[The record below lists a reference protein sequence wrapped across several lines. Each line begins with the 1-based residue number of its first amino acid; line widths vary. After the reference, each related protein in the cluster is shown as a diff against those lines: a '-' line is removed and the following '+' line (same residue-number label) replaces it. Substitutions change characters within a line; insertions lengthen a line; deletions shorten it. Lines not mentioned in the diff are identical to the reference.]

1 MELLE
6 KLWKE
11 YQKNLQKVT
20 AQSLGLSLL
29 QQQSKKV
36 QKSKRREK
44 NALGQAKRSIE
55 NANTGLEKS
64 VQGQFGKKVTD
75 VLDESNYRQFVI
87 DVNLFLIKR
96 KSPQP
101 FDILRIV
108 EDSFFNKNQQHLLKL
123 FVDNVYHSQIYIFL

>member
-1 MELLE
+1 MFMELLE

-29 QQQSKKV
+29 QQSKKV

-75 VLDESNYRQFVI
+75 VLDIQSQTI
-87 DVNLFLIKR
+87 DSL
-96 KSPQP
+96 
-101 FDILRIV
+101 
-108 EDSFFNKNQQHLLKL
+108 
-123 FVDNVYHSQIYIFL
+123 

>member
-29 QQQSKKV
+29 QQSKKV

-44 NALGQAKRSIE
+44 ML
-55 NANTGLEKS
+55 
-64 VQGQFGKKVTD
+64 
-75 VLDESNYRQFVI
+75 
-87 DVNLFLIKR
+87 
-96 KSPQP
+96 
-101 FDILRIV
+101 
-108 EDSFFNKNQQHLLKL
+108 
-123 FVDNVYHSQIYIFL
+123 

>member
-11 YQKNLQKVT
+11 YQKNLQKLT

-36 QKSKRREK
+36 QKSKRRGK
-44 NALGQAKRSIE
+44 NALAQAKRSIE

-64 VQGQFGKKVTD
+64 VQGQFGQKVTD
-75 VLDESNYRQFVI
+75 VLDIQSQTI
-87 DVNLFLIKR
+87 DSL
-96 KSPQP
+96 
-101 FDILRIV
+101 
-108 EDSFFNKNQQHLLKL
+108 
-123 FVDNVYHSQIYIFL
+123 

>member
-20 AQSLGLSLL
+20 AQSHGLSLL

-44 NALGQAKRSIE
+44 NALAQAKRSIE

-64 VQGQFGKKVTD
+64 IQGQFGQKVTD
-75 VLDESNYRQFVI
+75 VLDIQSQTI
-87 DVNLFLIKR
+87 DSL
-96 KSPQP
+96 
-101 FDILRIV
+101 
-108 EDSFFNKNQQHLLKL
+108 
-123 FVDNVYHSQIYIFL
+123 

>member
-1 MELLE
+1 MFMELLE

-44 NALGQAKRSIE
+44 ML
-55 NANTGLEKS
+55 
-64 VQGQFGKKVTD
+64 
-75 VLDESNYRQFVI
+75 
-87 DVNLFLIKR
+87 
-96 KSPQP
+96 
-101 FDILRIV
+101 
-108 EDSFFNKNQQHLLKL
+108 
-123 FVDNVYHSQIYIFL
+123 

>member
-44 NALGQAKRSIE
+44 KCFRTSQTLNRKCKYWLR
-55 NANTGLEKS
+55 
-64 VQGQFGKKVTD
+64 KVGPRT
-75 VLDESNYRQFVI
+75 I
-87 DVNLFLIKR
+87 W
-96 KSPQP
+96 
-101 FDILRIV
+101 
-108 EDSFFNKNQQHLLKL
+108 
-123 FVDNVYHSQIYIFL
+123 